1 MSREIAMQAW
11 LQVWWQQ
18 EEIRVLYMNRF
29 STSYRALIWL
39 FIFCLFSPVVW
50 GADEQGIL
58 WRIEGAANQP
68 SYLLGTIHS
77 DDARVTNV
85 PPSIMRAFKQA
96 DSFSGEVKMDLPSM
110 MQASQATL
118 LPVEQSL
125 DQLIDSSLYKQ
136 TVQLLAAYG
145 MPELVVQRMK
155 PWAAAA
161 TLSLPRPQTGIFLD
175 MLLYQQAAAAG
186 KRVYGLETIDE
197 QIGAMESMPH
207 DLQVTMLRDA
217 IAQHDQIEHIIEQLI
232 SAYLKRDLKALESI
246 SDAAMQEGDARV
258 AEVFNTEVVDRRN
271 YRMLERMQP
280 RLREGNAFIAV
291 GALHLPGDKG
301 LLNLLRNKGYR
312 VSPIY

>member
-1 MSREIAMQAW
+1 MKRSSMP
-11 LQVWWQQ
+11 
-18 EEIRVLYMNRF
+18 
-29 STSYRALIWL
+29 YRALIWF
-39 FIFCLFSPVVW
+39 FIYCLSSYAAW
-50 GADEQGIL
+50 AADEKGIL
-58 WRIEGAANQP
+58 WRIDGAANQP

-85 PPSIMRAFKQA
+85 PPSIMRVFQQA

-118 LPVEQSL
+118 LPAGQSL
-125 DQLIDSSLYKQ
+125 EQLIDRSLYQQ
-136 TVQLLAAYG
+136 TVQLLTAYG

-175 MLLYQQAAAAG
+175 MLLYNQAAAAG
-186 KRVYGLETIDE
+186 KQVYGLETIAE
-197 QIGAMESMPH
+197 QIGAMESLSP
-207 DLQVTMLRDA
+207 DLQITMLRDA
-217 IAQHDQIEHIIEQLI
+217 VAQHDQLDQIIEQLI
-232 SAYLKRDLKALESI
+232 TAYVRRDLKALETI
-246 SDAAMQEGDARV
+246 SNAAMQQGDARV
-258 AEVFNTEVVDRRN
+258 AEMFNAEVVDRRN

-301 LLNLLRNKGYR
+301 LLKLLRDKGYR
-312 VSPIY
+312 VSPVY

>member
-1 MSREIAMQAW
+1 VLEV
-11 LQVWWQQ
+11 LWQSYDI
-18 EEIRVLYMNRF
+18 EVECMKRF
-29 STSYRALIWL
+29 NITYRSLVWL
-39 FIFCLFSPVVW
+39 FIYCLCSQTAW
-50 GADEQGIL
+50 AADEKGIL

-77 DDARVTNV
+77 DDVRVTNV
-85 PPSIMRAFKQA
+85 PASVAQAFQQA
-96 DSFSGEVKMDLPSM
+96 DSFSGEIEMDLPNL

-118 LPVEQSL
+118 LSDGQSL
-125 DQLIDSSLYKQ
+125 EQLVGASLYKQ

-175 MLLYQQAAAAG
+175 MALYHQAAAAG
-186 KRVYGLETIDE
+186 KRVYGLETIAE
-197 QIGAMESMPH
+197 QVGALESMSPE
-207 DLQVTMLRDA
+207 LQVTMLRDA
-217 IAQHDQIEHIIEQLI
+217 VAQHHQVEQLIEQLI
-232 SAYLKRDLKALESI
+232 TAYLRRDLKALESI
-246 SDAAMQEGDARV
+246 SNAAMQDGDDRV
-258 AEVFNTEVVDRRN
+258 AEMFSTEVVDRRN

-280 RLREGNAFIAV
+280 RLREGNAFVAV

-312 VSPIY
+312 VSPVY